1 MTQTIIIIA
10 VVLAMLALERT
21 LVLTITRNLR
31 CQTFIR
37 HHFWLHPNGISCLRI
52 PQGFIAIW
60 MASTGR
66 WGLGILWFAF
76 WMITDLTDGTIARNC
91 DLATKTGEWLDPLA
105 DKFMSFPPLFYLAM
119 GSSPNVVSPHLPIG
133 WVVLYCALDL
143 VGQCSRL
150 FCKKKAANSFGKA
163 KTALVTILISIMA
176 FYQFCLSQ
184 NHPLFPPLTSLN
196 ALVVT
201 RLMQACTIL
210 AFLSLYCQ
218 VIPSNWYANSLT
230 FLNFLCGICA
240 IAVAWMPNSIRNSH
254 ILAFTLIFM
263 GQFFDLFDG
272 RMARKYGSTNHGAI
286 YDDIADGTNF
296 GLANASIVLVGLGR
310 NLAPIPLVL
319 AIALAI
325 LYLACV
331 IFRLYRFLKPT
342 IDLPRGIFQGLPSP
356 GGALLAGAAAIAA
369 AQLNSTIASWTAA
382 AIVLLA
388 SGMMVSNIPYRHFG
402 QDLWPSLPKG
412 FRVMLLI
419 LCIVFICFAL
429 VKRDWA
435 EAFTWFTNGLAFLYA
450 FGAIAPKNYLER
462 LRQEQAADD
471 EEMPTADTTNVA
483 SLSEPTP
490 ENHK

>member
-1 MTQTIIIIA
+1 MTHTIIIIA
-10 VVLAMLALERT
+10 VVLALLALERT
-21 LVLTITRNLR
+21 LVLTFTRNLR

-52 PQGFIAIW
+52 PQGIIAIW
-60 MASTGR
+60 IASTGR

-91 DLATKTGEWLDPLA
+91 DLSTPTGEWLDPLA
-105 DKFMSFPPLFYLAM
+105 DKCMSFPPLFYLAL

-133 WVVLYCALDL
+133 WVALYCTLDI

-150 FCKKKAANSFGKA
+150 FCKKKAANSFGKV
-163 KTALVTILISIMA
+163 KTALVTILISILA
-176 FYQFCLSQ
+176 FYQFCLTQ

-196 ALVVT
+196 SLVVT

-210 AFLSLYCQ
+210 AFLSLYCK
-218 VIPSNWYANSLT
+218 VVPSNWYANSLT

-240 IAVAWMPNSIRNSH
+240 IAVVWLPHRIPNRH
-254 ILAFTLIFM
+254 ILAFILIFM

-272 RMARKYGSTNHGAI
+272 RMARKYGSTDHGAI

-296 GLANASIVLVGLGR
+296 GLANASIVLVGLAW
-310 NLAPIPLVL
+310 NQAPIPLVL
-319 AIALAI
+319 AIVLAVPS
-325 LYLACV
+325 LVCV
-331 IFRLYRFLKPT
+331 IYRLYRFLKPT
-342 IDLPRGIFQGLPSP
+342 LDLPRGIFQGLPSP

-369 AQLNSTIASWTAA
+369 AQLNTAISSWLAA
-382 AIVLLA
+382 GIVLLA
-388 SGMMVSNIPYRHFG
+388 SLLMVSNVRYRHFG

-435 EAFTWFTNGLAFLYA
+435 EAFTWFTTGLAFLYA
-450 FGAIAPKNYLER
+450 FGAIASKNYVEM
-462 LRQEQAADD
+462 LRQSQAAEKDD
-471 EEMPTADTTNVA
+471 EMPT
-483 SLSEPTP
+483 SETILVTQSVIPTD
-490 ENHK
+490 NQH